1 MGATIYRPSLFI
13 KASLVTYL
21 LLADVLDLLT
31 ELTPAPAWCLQHSAS
46 CSKGERRD
54 ELLAAFGF
62 GFGFGVRGRLRV
74 LRVGVGVRVMKRAM
88 NEFQSQGTEHS

>member
-62 GFGFGVRGRLRV
+62 GFGFGVGFGCCV
-74 LRVGVGVRVMKRAM
+74 LGLGL
-88 NEFQSQGTEHS
+88 GL